1 MIIGREPMS
10 RLVPPRSGIVRA
22 MAFALLGLGS
32 AAIPGCESP
41 AGIAGAVVGTTALGA
56 QAPTHEIEQIY
67 YLGAFDPQ
75 EQVPS
80 SVYRIRVHGQASF
93 MSRVKFASGWV
104 KAELIDSLN
113 SRVAFDKEGETTKV
127 ERGEGESLEAIQT
140 GRRLILFGPEGF
152 RKVPKDHRLVIV
164 MGTNPE
170 DFFKAIDTALGQA
183 AVVEGEQLD
192 EKTGQE
198 IFAEILRVQGE
209 AIRLADLR
217 ADIGNQP

>member
-1 MIIGREPMS
+1 MITLGGNSSDR
-10 RLVPPRSGIVRA
+10 VV
-22 MAFALLGLGS
+22 AFPFLCLFSL
-32 AAIPGCESP
+32 GCESP
-41 AGIAGAVVGTTALGA
+41 LGIAGAAVGTTAFGA

-93 MSRVKFASGWV
+93 ISLVKFASGWV
-104 KAELIDSLN
+104 RAELIDSLN
-113 SRVAFDKEGETTKV
+113 SRVAFDKEGDVPKI
-127 ERGEGESLEAIQT
+127 ERNEDSLAAIQT

-170 DFFKAIDTALGQA
+170 AFFKAVDAALGQA
-183 AVVEGEQLD
+183 AVLEGERLD
-192 EKTGQE
+192 EKTGKVIYE
-198 IFAEILRVQGE
+198 ELIRVQGE
-209 AIRLADLR
+209 AVKMAELR
-217 ADIGNQP
+217 AYFLESQKEMP